1 MDDTLGVSFK
11 KTLPNQSY
19 KDFFLYFFSGFLQF
33 EILHLVLT
41 SAAHILKIEIL
52 HLDVWSILK

>member
-19 KDFFLYFFSGFLQF
+19 KDFFLYFLLGFLQF

-52 HLDVWSILK
+52 HLDV